1 MRIILGSGS
10 LRRKELLTS
19 MGIDFEVK
27 VADTDER
34 YPEELEVEKVPVF
47 IADQKAIAIRSVHQI
62 EQETLL
68 CADTI
73 VVVNGKILGK
83 PTDKNEAIQMLELLS
98 GKMHEVLTGVVIYHE
113 AKRYEICERTRV
125 QFKKLTLDEMN
136 YYVDNYRP
144 YDKAGSYGIQEWIG
158 LIAIERIEG
167 SYTNV
172 IGLPTEKVWKLFNSL
187 KIN

>member
-10 LRRKELLTS
+10 PRRKELLTA

-47 IADQKAIAIRSVHQI
+47 IADQKAIAIRSMHQI
-62 EQETLL
+62 ERETLL

-73 VVVNGKILGK
+73 VVVDGKILGK

-113 AKRYEICERTRV
+113 AKRHEICERTLV
-125 QFKKLTLDEMN
+125 QFKKITLDEMN

-172 IGLPTEKVWKLFNSL
+172 IGLPTDKVWNLFNSL